1 MYDGNDV
8 EITDTRTRD
17 GSNNT
22 TTTNTTNLAVD
33 LDSVTNTDNSVSG
46 SGNESYTADGSFHEG
61 SYNTDNSQTDSNN
74 TFDHSETYDDSDNS
88 VNTWTDESNNSINAG
103 TRSYDLGG
111 GAGGAGGS
119 ATVVDQSLNAN
130 ILSGGG
136 VAQWVSPTAIVG
148 SGEGAMVAGGDLT
161 FDYTVDAST
170 TLSAGGD
177 ILLDGSTKDVSS
189 ISDSYNS
196 STETYSSVDNSQD
209 WDLDNV
215 GNTQSHTLMIDNSF
229 NETSTIDSTE
239 TWDVDANVIWDSD
252 VAAVVDGAADI
263 DIDL

>member
-8 EITDTRTRD
+8 TIDETRTRD
-17 GSNNT
+17 SFNSSTSNNT
-22 TTTNTTNLAVD
+22 SSLAVD
-33 LDSVTNTDNSVSG
+33 LDSVTNTDNSVND

-74 TFDHSETYDDSDNS
+74 DVSFSEMYDNSDNS
-88 VNTWTDESNNSINAG
+88 VNTWTDASDHSINAG
-103 TRSYDLGG
+103 NRSYDLGG
-111 GAGGAGGS
+111 GGAAGGS

-170 TLSAGGD
+170 TIDAGGD
-177 ILLDGSTKDVSS
+177 ILIDGSTKNVTE
-189 ISDSYNS
+189 ISGSYNS
-196 STETYSSVDNSQD
+196 STESYTYEDNSQD

-215 GNTQSHTLMIDNSF
+215 GNSESYTLTIDGSF
-229 NETSTIDSTE
+229 TETSDVDSTE

-263 DIDL
+263 DVAL